1 MASKA
6 MEGAGATRARGL
18 RALPRMLRLI
28 PRFALKLAHM
38 TRLVARSWYSAQFC
52 PPFDIY
58 DSSDCARELQAA
70 GLGWPPA
77 PESGDESLL
86 LRVIHLAQSWPRA
99 DRPVASGPDGP
110 FGRWLLESPDSPITP
125 VERARVRELWLA
137 RPSLAARRLWHHL
150 DHLRTMLPAGIL
162 PKWRRSLFQWMA
174 RTARKV
180 HGTPVSSIMWY
191 FAELADD
198 PSAGADEMWLD
209 TPSWQRAHPLAF
221 GSGRREFLSWAA
233 SKTGL
238 RIASDSPP
246 APAVRPA
253 ETAQPAGVNLFGHF
267 CYPSGLSEAAWQMRR
282 ALEDAGVPVAPRDM
296 PATVGHDLLDREGM
310 RGPEIHPVSIH
321 LLPPEHALADIHR
334 RSMSH
339 PRADA
344 RRVAVWY
351 WELERAPALWAKRAR
366 AYHEIWAPTRFIRDS
381 FAASFDVP
389 VRAMSPGLS
398 LAPFTPRPRSWFGLP
413 ETPFLVLFSFDMCSV
428 MERKNPLAL
437 VRAFRKAFQHGEDA
451 LLVLKVSRG
460 DHDPAAMALLRQ
472 EEARGRIVIIDR
484 VLSRADTNAL
494 TACCDAYASLHRA
507 EGFGL
512 AMAEAMLLGKPV
524 VATDYSGNR
533 DFMTKRTSYLTG
545 YRKVPIA
552 RDLPQYPAGIPWA
565 EPDED
570 EAAEHLRRIFERPAE
585 ARAVALRGQALVR
598 RVLDPV
604 AASHRLKQR
613 LSELA
618 GIPAQARAA

>member
-1 MASKA
+1 MASQA

-18 RALPRMLRLI
+18 RALPRKLGLI

-38 TRLVARSWYSAQFC
+38 TRFVLQSWITAGLC
-52 PPFDIY
+52 PAFDIY
-58 DSSDCARELQAA
+58 DSGDCSRELGTARVP
-70 GLGWPPA
+70 WPPVPA
-77 PESGDESLL
+77 DDDESLL
-86 LRVIHLAQSWPRA
+86 LRMIHLAQSWPRA
-99 DRPVASGPDGP
+99 DRPMAAGPQGP
-110 FGRWLLESPDSPITP
+110 FGRWVLESPDSPLST
-125 VERARVRELWLA
+125 VERARARELWMA
-137 RPSLAARRLWHHL
+137 RPSLSARRLWHHL

-162 PKWRRSLFQWMA
+162 PKWRRSLFQWMT

-191 FAELADD
+191 FSELADD

-209 TPSWQRAHPLAF
+209 TPGWQKAHPRALD
-221 GSGRREFLSWAA
+221 SGRGEFLAWAA
-233 SKTGL
+233 GKTGL
-238 RIASDSPP
+238 RVTPDNTPTP
-246 APAVRPA
+246 TVRPM
-253 ETAQPAGVNLFGHF
+253 ETAHPAGVNLFGHF

-282 ALEDAGVPVAPRDM
+282 ALEAAGVPVAPRDM
-296 PATVGHDLLDREGM
+296 PATMHHDRLDRDGM
-310 RGPEIHPVSIH
+310 RGPEVHPVSIH
-321 LLPPEHALADIHR
+321 LLPPEHTISDIYC

-339 PRADA
+339 PRPEAK
-344 RRVAVWY
+344 RVAVWY
-351 WELERAPALWAKRAR
+351 WELERAPALWAQRAR
-366 AYHEIWAPTRFIRDS
+366 AYQEIWAPTRFIRDA

-389 VRAMSPGLS
+389 VRTMTPGLA
-398 LAPFTPRPRSWFGLP
+398 LAPFQPRPRSYFGLP
-413 ETPFLVLFSFDMCSV
+413 ETPFIVLFSFDMCSV
-428 MERKNPLAL
+428 MERKNPLAV
-437 VRAFRKAFQHGEDA
+437 VRAFRRAFRHGEDA

-460 DHDPAAMALLRQ
+460 DHDPMAMGMLRQ
-472 EEARGRIVIIDR
+472 EEAGGRIVIIDQ

-494 TACCDAYASLHRA
+494 TACCDTYASLHRA

-565 EPDED
+565 EPDEE
-570 EAAEHLRRIFERPAE
+570 EAAEHLRRIFERPSE
-585 ARAVALRGQALVR
+585 ARGVALRGQALAR

-604 AASHRLKQR
+604 AASHRLRQR
-613 LSELA
+613 LAEL
-618 GIPAQARAA
+618 GGVPQQARAA

>member
-1 MASKA
+1 MASQA

-18 RALPRMLRLI
+18 PALLRMFRLV
-28 PRFALKLAHM
+28 PRFTLKLAHM
-38 TRLVARSWYSAQFC
+38 TRLVLRSWYSARFC
-52 PPFDIY
+52 PSFDIY
-58 DSSDCARELQAA
+58 DSSDCARELQNA
-70 GLGWPPA
+70 GLCWPPETA
-77 PESGDESLL
+77 SDDESLL

-99 DRPVASGPDGP
+99 DRPIAAGPGGP
-110 FGRWLLESPDSPITP
+110 FGRWLLGSPDSPLD
-125 VERARVRELWLA
+125 VEERERIRELWRA

-150 DHLRTMLPAGIL
+150 DHLRAMLPEGIL
-162 PKWRRSLFQWMA
+162 PRWRRSLFQWMV

-180 HGTPVSSIMWY
+180 HGTPVSSIVWY

-209 TPSWQRAHPLAF
+209 TPSWQKAHPRALD
-221 GSGRREFLSWAA
+221 SGRGEFLAWATG
-233 SKTGL
+233 KTSL
-238 RIASDSPP
+238 KVPSDSLA
-246 APAVRPA
+246 APAVRPL
-253 ETAQPAGVNLFGHF
+253 ETAHPAGVNLFGHF
-267 CYPSGLSEAAWQMRR
+267 CYPSGLSEAAWQMRK
-282 ALEDAGVPVAPRDM
+282 ALEAAGVPVAARDM
-296 PATVGHDLLDREGM
+296 PATVNHDRLDREGM
-310 RGPEIHPVSIH
+310 RGPEVHPVSIH
-321 LLPPEHALADIHR
+321 LLPPEHTLSDIHR
-334 RSMSH
+334 RSMCH

-381 FAASFDVP
+381 FATSFDVP
-389 VRAMSPGLS
+389 VRAMTPGLN
-398 LAPFTPRPRSWFGLP
+398 LAPFIPRPRAWFGLP

-437 VRAFRKAFQHGEDA
+437 VRAFRKAFRHGEDA

-460 DHDPAAMALLRQ
+460 DHNPAAMALLRQ
-472 EEARGRIVIIDR
+472 EEAQGRVVIIDK

-494 TACCDAYASLHRA
+494 TACCDTYASLHRS

-512 AMAEAMLLGKPV
+512 AMAEAMLMGKPV

-565 EPDED
+565 EPDEE
-570 EAAEHLRRIFERPAE
+570 EAANHLRRIFERPAE
-585 ARAVALRGQALVR
+585 ASAVALRGQGLVR
-598 RVLDPV
+598 RILDPV
-604 AASHRLKQR
+604 AASHRLRQR
-613 LSELA
+613 LAELA